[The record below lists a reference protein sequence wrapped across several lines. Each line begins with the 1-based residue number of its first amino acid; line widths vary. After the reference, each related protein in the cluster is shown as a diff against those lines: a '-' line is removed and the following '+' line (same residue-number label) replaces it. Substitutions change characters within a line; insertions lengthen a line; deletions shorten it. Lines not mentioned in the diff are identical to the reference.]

1 MLCGAIEEHNQQQ
14 RTLTPIQVNPSQIHI
29 RTSVINSNSIQ
40 IAIADNGLGM
50 SEDVQKQIFN
60 VTKGTKFVVEL
71 PIQQNKSKSKKP
83 KVKRT
88 TF

>member
-1 MLCGAIEEHNQQQ
+1 M
-14 RTLTPIQVNPSQIHI
+14 
-29 RTSVINSNSIQ
+29 INSHSIQ
-40 IAIADNGLGM
+40 IAIADNEPGT

-83 KVKRT
+83 KVKRQ